1 MRTSIPLALW
11 MGLIGL
17 VGCQTPEP
25 PPSPATSSG
34 LVGPAPRPG
43 VLQRA
48 HDGKALFP
56 AKEGAG
62 GHDHHHHAPPAPS
75 TSPPAAPSPA
85 PGASR

>member
-1 MRTSIPLALW
+1 MRPLIPLTLVAAVV
-11 MGLIGL
+11 GLAA
-17 VGCQTPEP
+17 CQTPTP
-25 PPSPATSSG
+25 PPSPATSST

-48 HDGKALFP
+48 HDGKALYP

-62 GHDHHHHAPPAPS
+62 GHDHHHHHHGGMKPTPA
-75 TSPPAAPSPA
+75 PA